1 MNGVTLEKIH
11 EEVLSIKKDMNKI
24 RAYFEEDEL
33 ELSDEIKKQIV
44 ESRKKPI
51 SEMIPQGEVEKEYEF

>member
-1 MNGVTLEKIH
+1 MDGVTLEKIH
-11 EEVLSIKKDMNKI
+11 EEVLSIKKDLNKI

-33 ELSDEIKKQIV
+33 ELSDKIKKQIV

-51 SEMIPQGEVEKEYEF
+51 SEMIPQGEVEKRI

>member
-1 MNGVTLEKIH
+1 MDGVTLEKIH
-11 EEVLSIKKDMNKI
+11 EEVSSIKKDLNKI
-24 RAYFEEDEL
+24 RAYFEGDEL
-33 ELSDEIKKQIV
+33 ELSDKIKKQIV

>member
-11 EEVLSIKKDMNKI
+11 EEVLSIKDMNKI

>member
-1 MNGVTLEKIH
+1 MDGVTLEKIH
-11 EEVLSIKKDMNKI
+11 EEVSSIKKDLNKI

-33 ELSDEIKKQIV
+33 ELSDKIKKQIV

-51 SEMIPQGEVEKEYEF
+51 SEMIPQGEVEKRI